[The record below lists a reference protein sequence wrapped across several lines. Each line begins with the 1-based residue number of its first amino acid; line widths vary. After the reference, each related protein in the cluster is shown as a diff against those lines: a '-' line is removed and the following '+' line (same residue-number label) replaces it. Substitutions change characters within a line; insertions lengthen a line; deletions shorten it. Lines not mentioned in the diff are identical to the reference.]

1 MDSKR
6 SLSEISH
13 LFLSEIRHRQTGNG
27 EKPRRIAPGK
37 KQDDAVEDVLESVV
51 NESLPLPAGVARV
64 SVVLSSHLGE
74 QRTEYVKRYAQH
86 QAATESD
93 RVGLIEIDRGE
104 FVVSCFEA
112 QGEQSPTLAVV
123 DDLDGRRMSEAL
135 AELSFDVDRWLI
147 SLANPRTP
155 EAREVLGAAP
165 HWTLLTTA
173 DHDGVV
179 ATYRTLKGLAELG
192 RPKLSLAVLDAADD
206 SQASAVFRKLD
217 AVSRQFLGCRMEAES
232 PVRPAGE
239 MNEHLLLNCR
249 GGKDN
254 PSDAP
259 APQWKVI
266 LDFLNELPSPR
277 EKPKATTE
285 PKMKIEQFTESP
297 TEAPVVKP
305 RLAAT
310 EQTATEQT
318 ATEQTMTEVIELSP
332 DRGDQSVLDA
342 VVRQGG
348 AEGRWVQCPI
358 RPPMCPQAALAVD
371 RDHRLVLLAV
381 AGRGL
386 SELRSIGLALKWMAE
401 NRELIH
407 MALPQLAIDVS
418 ATPIVRLLVDHADL
432 SGELLQP
439 LLHSDRVTV
448 QAYRTL
454 KWGPKTGL
462 LLEAA

>member
-1 MDSKR
+1 
-6 SLSEISH
+6 
-13 LFLSEIRHRQTGNG
+13 
-27 EKPRRIAPGK
+27 
-37 KQDDAVEDVLESVV
+37 
-51 NESLPLPAGVARV
+51 
-64 SVVLSSHLGE
+64 
-74 QRTEYVKRYAQH
+74 
-86 QAATESD
+86 
-93 RVGLIEIDRGE
+93 
-104 FVVSCFEA
+104 
-112 QGEQSPTLAVV
+112 
-123 DDLDGRRMSEAL
+123 MSEAL